1 MTRWHRVAVA
11 VKGQSVTLI
20 VDCKKRVTRPLPR
33 SARPLLD
40 THGVIIFGA
49 RILDEEVFEVT
60 RTENRVISYP
70 IYCVYSPSGP
80 SSPSSYTLALHLSS
94 HEFIFPFSILKA
106 NFLCRRI
113 RHPLLWQDS
122 CLHQSTYPFIPST
135 NLSIYTHPFM
145 YSSKTHPPIYALTH
159 QSSIQVCIHPFA
171 HFPLPSHFLLH
182 SSVSLFTFNPSIY
195 SIIHPPT

>member
-60 RTENRVISYP
+60 NREQRYFW
-70 IYCVYSPSGP
+70 
-80 SSPSSYTLALHLSS
+80 S
-94 HEFIFPFSILKA
+94 HILCLFPFWDQYSI
-106 NFLCRRI
+106 FLCRD
-113 RHPLLWQDS
+113 PSFDLL
-122 CLHQSTYPFIPST
+122 
-135 NLSIYTHPFM
+135 
-145 YSSKTHPPIYALTH
+145 
-159 QSSIQVCIHPFA
+159 
-171 HFPLPSHFLLH
+171 
-182 SSVSLFTFNPSIY
+182 
-195 SIIHPPT
+195 